1 MYPFGRVKQISH
13 DITILPEIVNRRVL
27 IKVHT
32 DHSAGEWLLF
42 VVDTFYP
49 DVTCFYFPGSGSI
62 YHLRSQTGFRVVG
75 NVPGIHSLGV
85 MIQHFSHDTQKFL
98 NPYYMAVQDCLDTGV
113 PSVQVLRVGSL
124 I

>member
-42 VVDTFYP
+42 VVDTLPGCDLFLLPRQWFYLPSAKP
-49 DVTCFYFPGSGSI
+49 DW
-62 YHLRSQTGFRVVG
+62 
-75 NVPGIHSLGV
+75 
-85 MIQHFSHDTQKFL
+85 IQGRRERHIL
-98 NPYYMAVQDCLDTGV
+98 
-113 PSVQVLRVGSL
+113 SVS
-124 I
+124 